1 MTVQLIRK
9 AGFVCVI
16 LCALLVTFGSCSV
29 KDPEFSNLRDVKLI
43 KMDGSR
49 IDLQFTVDCDNPN
62 GFGFKVK
69 RSKLDVSVDGDAFGV
84 ITLDEKI
91 KIRRRSLNSY
101 TVPVTVDLE
110 EGSLFR
116 LVRYATRKEVT
127 VKVEGKMRG
136 SVCGISKTMNVK
148 EVRTV
153 DGKMLKLKAGG
164 D

>member
-1 MTVQLIRK
+1 MTVQLVKK
-9 AGFVCVI
+9 AGFVCAI

-43 KMDGSR
+43 KMDGGR

-69 RSKLDVSVDGDAFGV
+69 RSKLDVSVDGDALGV
-84 ITLDEKI
+84 IALDEKI
-91 KIRRRSLNSY
+91 KIKRKSRNSY

-110 EGSLFR
+110 DGALFR
-116 LVRYATRKEVT
+116 MVKYTTRKEVT
-127 VKVEGKMRG
+127 VKVEGKVRG
-136 SVCGISKTMNVK
+136 SVCGISKTMNVN

-153 DGKMLKLKAGG
+153 EGKMLRMKAGG